1 VLGAGLEPACL
12 SAYAPQ
18 TYVSAIPPP
27 ERLNLGTARQNLPQ
41 AMRCG
46 KRPFGAL
53 VSLELPLV
61 IVSETESSIAMSTR
75 ARDVKFAQYAVKLP
89 DAVDRAE

>member
-1 VLGAGLEPACL
+1 MPFGIRPSNVRVCHSTTRAFEFA
-12 SAYAPQ
+12 
-18 TYVSAIPPP
+18 
-27 ERLNLGTARQNLPQ
+27 TARQNLPQ
-41 AMRCG
+41 AMRRG

-75 ARDVKFAQYAVKLP
+75 ARDVKFAQYVVKVP

>member
-1 VLGAGLEPACL
+1 
-12 SAYAPQ
+12 
-18 TYVSAIPPP
+18 
-27 ERLNLGTARQNLPQ
+27 
-41 AMRCG
+41 MRRS

-75 ARDVKFAQYAVKLP
+75 ARDVKFAQYVVKLP